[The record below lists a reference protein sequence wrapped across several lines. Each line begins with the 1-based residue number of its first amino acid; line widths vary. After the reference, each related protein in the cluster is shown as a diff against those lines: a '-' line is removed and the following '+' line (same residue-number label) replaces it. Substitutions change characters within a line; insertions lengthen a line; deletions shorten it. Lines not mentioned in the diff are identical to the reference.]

1 MAVVTRPTPDE
12 FNNPVA
18 RTAPDKGRIVN
29 ILNLTR
35 RLGESVVSLLTG
47 LLAAAL
53 ILYSGYVLYDSFYT
67 QNTAG
72 STNWDLLQYKPE
84 IMTDGAT
91 PLSGGG
97 TLAAINA
104 DYRSWL
110 TMYDT
115 NIDYAVMQGEDDL
128 YYATHDIYG
137 ENSITGAI
145 YLASGNAGGFTDP
158 YNLIYG
164 HHMDNGAMFGALD
177 SFASESYFDSHREGV
192 IVSTSGVYDLYTF
205 AVVRTHAYEAKVYN
219 VGGKSAEDII
229 HFIEN
234 AEGTVIYRQGIA
246 NANSKIVALSTCAA
260 ADTDG
265 RLVVFAVMLPHNMTE
280 TTTGLLTIAV
290 NTYEGVYDGLWHG
303 IDVTVNDPAALIEY
317 STDGG
322 ATWTTARPLIRDV
335 GTIQLSVR
343 ASREGLETVTA
354 VSLMRVTPA
363 AVVVTAQDASKVVG
377 ADDPAFTAVVTGLIG
392 NDTIVYTVT
401 RPRAGQDEA
410 VGRYNDTIIPA
421 GAAVQ
426 GNYTVTYIPAD
437 FTITAV
443 DAVEVI
449 EDPDPPLAAFVRR
462 FDPTGSSYGGRAWAL
477 VNLICLIVTAYLLL
491 PLLHLKA
498 KYGRSKLVG
507 KLNKEEEQ
515 ICELDERENE
525 EFEKMTKKFKRRFA
539 IGVALEL
546 IDVVLA
552 LVTFILTE
560 DMRNPMVLIDRWTPL
575 MVLFLVICWVID
587 VRAIRIRDKEILD
600 EAERSEDEAAAAPTE
615 G

>member
-246 NANSKIVALSTCAA
+246 NDNSKIVALSTCAA

-354 VSLMRVTPA
+354 VSLMRVTP
-363 AVVVTAQDASKVVG
+363 Q
-377 ADDPAFTAVVTGLIG
+377 P
-392 NDTIVYTVT
+392 
-401 RPRAGQDEA
+401 
-410 VGRYNDTIIPA
+410 
-421 GAAVQ
+421 
-426 GNYTVTYIPAD
+426 
-437 FTITAV
+437 
-443 DAVEVI
+443 
-449 EDPDPPLAAFVRR
+449 
-462 FDPTGSSYGGRAWAL
+462 W
-477 VNLICLIVTAYLLL
+477 
-491 PLLHLKA
+491 
-498 KYGRSKLVG
+498 
-507 KLNKEEEQ
+507 
-515 ICELDERENE
+515 
-525 EFEKMTKKFKRRFA
+525 
-539 IGVALEL
+539 
-546 IDVVLA
+546 
-552 LVTFILTE
+552 
-560 DMRNPMVLIDRWTPL
+560 W
-575 MVLFLVICWVID
+575 
-587 VRAIRIRDKEILD
+587 
-600 EAERSEDEAAAAPTE
+600 
-615 G
+615 